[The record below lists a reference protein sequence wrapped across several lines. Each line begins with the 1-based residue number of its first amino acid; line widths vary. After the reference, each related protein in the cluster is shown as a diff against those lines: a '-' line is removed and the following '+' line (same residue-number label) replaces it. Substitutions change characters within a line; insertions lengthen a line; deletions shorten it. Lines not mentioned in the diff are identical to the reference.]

1 MPKVTFI
8 KDGKETT
15 VEFEHGK
22 LPYSHHGL
30 PESFL
35 DVAMNFGV
43 PLEHACGG
51 SCACT
56 TCHVIVRNGYPSL
69 GEPDES
75 EEDLL
80 DRAWGLEPTSRL
92 SCQAILSQQ
101 DVTVEIPKYS
111 INHAK
116 EKH

>member
-1 MPKVTFI
+1 MPVIKVLPHAEYCPE
-8 KDGKETT
+8 GTT
-15 VEFEHGK
+15 ISAPAGTSICEALLENDI
-22 LPYSHHGL
+22 PI
-30 PESFL
+30 
-35 DVAMNFGV
+35 
-43 PLEHACGG
+43 EHACEL

-56 TCHVIVRNGYPSL
+56 TCHVVVREGYASL
-69 GEPDES
+69 GDLDES

-92 SCQAILSQQ
+92 SCQAIVARS

>member
-1 MPKVTFI
+1 VPVI
-8 KDGKETT
+8 RVLPHPEYCPQGKDIEASPGESIC
-15 VEFEHGK
+15 EALLEHG
-22 LPYSHHGL
+22 
-30 PESFL
+30 
-35 DVAMNFGV
+35 VAI
-43 PLEHACGG
+43 EHACEM

-56 TCHVIVRNGYPSL
+56 TCHVVVREGFASL

-92 SCQAILSQQ
+92 SCQAILARQ

>member
-1 MPKVTFI
+1 MPVIKVLPHPEYCP
-8 KDGKETT
+8 DGRTIEASPGASIC
-15 VEFEHGK
+15 EALLENG
-22 LPYSHHGL
+22 
-30 PESFL
+30 
-35 DVAMNFGV
+35 VAI
-43 PLEHACGG
+43 EHACEM

-56 TCHVIVRNGYPSL
+56 TCHVVVREGFASL

-92 SCQAILSQQ
+92 SCQAILARQ

>member
-1 MPKVTFI
+1 VPAIKV
-8 KDGKETT
+8 
-15 VEFEHGK
+15 
-22 LPYSHHGL
+22 LPH
-30 PESFL
+30 PEYCPEGRDIEASPGVSICEAL
-35 DVAMNFGV
+35 LENGVAI
-43 PLEHACGG
+43 EHACEM

-56 TCHVIVRNGYPSL
+56 TCHVVVREGFASL

-92 SCQAILSQQ
+92 SCQAILARQ

>member
-1 MPKVTFI
+1 MPTI
-8 KDGKETT
+8 KIYP
-15 VEFEHGK
+15 H
-22 LPYSHHGL
+22 
-30 PESFL
+30 PEYCPQGAEITAPAGTSICEALL
-35 DVAMNFGV
+35 DNNINI
-43 PLEHACGG
+43 EHACEM

-56 TCHVIVRNGYPSL
+56 TCHVVVRDGYASL

-92 SCQAILSQQ
+92 SCQAILARS

>member
-1 MPKVTFI
+1 MPVI
-8 KDGKETT
+8 RI
-15 VEFEHGK
+15 
-22 LPYSHHGL
+22 LPH
-30 PESFL
+30 PEYCPQGREL
-35 DVAMNFGV
+35 DVSPGVSICEAMLENGV
-43 PLEHACGG
+43 AIEHACEM

-56 TCHVIVRNGYPSL
+56 TCHVVVREGFASL

-92 SCQAILSQQ
+92 SCQAIVARQ

>member
-1 MPKVTFI
+1 MPIIKVLPHAEYCPE
-8 KDGKETT
+8 GKNIEAQP
-15 VEFEHGK
+15 G
-22 LPYSHHGL
+22 
-30 PESFL
+30 ESICEAL
-35 DVAMNFGV
+35 LESGVAI
-43 PLEHACGG
+43 EHACEM

-56 TCHVIVRNGYPSL
+56 TCHVVIRQGFDSL

-80 DRAWGLEPTSRL
+80 DRAWGLSPTSRL
-92 SCQAILSQQ
+92 SCQAIMARQ
-101 DVTVEIPKYS
+101 DVTIEIPKYS

>member
-1 MPKVTFI
+1 MPHIKVLPHPEYAP
-8 KDGKETT
+8 DGVTIEAPAGTSVCEALLDNG
-15 VEFEHGK
+15 VEI
-22 LPYSHHGL
+22 
-30 PESFL
+30 
-35 DVAMNFGV
+35 
-43 PLEHACGG
+43 EHACEM

-56 TCHVIVRNGYPSL
+56 TCHVVVKEGFESL
-69 GEPDES
+69 GEMDEA

-80 DRAWGLEPTSRL
+80 DRAWGLAPTSRL
-92 SCQAILSQQ
+92 SCQAILSNR